1 MTEQPPT
8 PTPSEAARAMQ
19 ARMIATRPRLTRT
32 CAHCGAEFETITP
45 HGKFCNVKC
54 RVNAHYA
61 RTHPVKN

>member
-1 MTEQPPT
+1 MTDT

-19 ARMIATRPRLTRT
+19 ARMIATRPRLTRV

-45 HGKFCNVKC
+45 HAKFCNVKC

-61 RTHPVKN
+61 RTHPAQN